1 MKQFWKDTA
10 VRVPLW
16 VGWTTCTNLPL
27 EKMSIWE
34 LVVVCVVFMAA
45 VDIVRWGLK
54 K

>member
-34 LVVVCVVFMAA
+34 LVVVCVVFMVA
-45 VDIVRWGLK
+45 VDIVCWGLK
-54 K
+54 E

>member
-1 MKQFWKDTA
+1 MKQFWKDAA

-27 EKMSIWE
+27 EKMPIWE
-34 LVVVCVVFMAA
+34 LVVVCVVFM
-45 VDIVRWGLK
+45 VGIDLVRWGLK